1 MIHMEK
7 FYMIT
12 TWNERKKEELYEFAY
27 DEKTLIEI
35 LAMAFNKLEDE
46 TTLEELMELVDDS
59 LSVRV
64 DVYNTFD
71 DKVELI
77 DTFVE
82 DTGMLYHSLY
92 FNLQHFKENYIDG
105 DWHLLQTEEVLD
117 FQDALNNLEDALEL
131 MRTVGDFVTD
141 EDLPF
146 IFKEMHGSIEV
157 FQIDEDVKIENVLE
171 FLK

>member
-1 MIHMEK
+1 MEK

-12 TWNERKKEELYEFAY
+12 TWNERKKEEIYEFAY

-35 LAMAFNKLEDE
+35 LAMAFDKLEDE
-46 TTLEELMELVDDS
+46 TTLEELMQLVDDS

>member
-1 MIHMEK
+1 MEK

-12 TWNERKKEELYEFAY
+12 TWNERKKEEIYEFAY

-35 LAMAFNKLEDE
+35 LAMAFDKLEDKV
-46 TTLEELMELVDDS
+46 TLDELMELVDDS

-64 DVYNTFD
+64 DEYNTFD

-77 DTFVE
+77 NTFVE

-105 DWHLLQTEEVLD
+105 DWHLLQIEEVLD

-146 IFKEMHGSIEV
+146 IFKEKHGGIDILE
-157 FQIDEDVKIENVLE
+157 IDEDIKIENVLE

>member
-1 MIHMEK
+1 MEK
-7 FYMIT
+7 FYMVT

-27 DEKTLIEI
+27 DEKKLIEI
-35 LAMAFNKLEDE
+35 LAMEFDLLEEE

-92 FNLQHFKENYIDG
+92 FNLQHFKENYIDS
-105 DWHLLQTEEVLD
+105 DWYLLQTNEVLD
-117 FQDALNNLEDALEL
+117 FQDVLNNLEEALEL
-131 MRTVGDFVTD
+131 MRTVDDFITD

-146 IFKEMHGSIEV
+146 IFKETRGAIEIL
-157 FQIDEDVKIENVLE
+157 QIDEDIKIENVLE

>member
-1 MIHMEK
+1 MEK

-12 TWNERKKEELYEFAY
+12 TWNERKKEEIYEFAY
-27 DEKTLIEI
+27 DERTLIEI
-35 LAMAFNKLEDE
+35 LAMAFDKLEDE
-46 TTLEELMELVDDS
+46 VTLEELMELVDDS

-64 DVYNTFD
+64 DEYNTFD

-92 FNLQHFKENYIDG
+92 FNLQHFKENYIDS
-105 DWHLLQTEEVLD
+105 DWYLLQTDEALD
-117 FQDALNNLEDALEL
+117 FQEALNNLEDALEL
-131 MRTVGDFVTD
+131 MRTIDDFITD
-141 EDLPF
+141 DSLPF
-146 IFKEMHGSIEV
+146 IFKEMHRGVEIL
-157 FQIDEDVKIENVLE
+157 QIDEDTKIENVLE

>member
-1 MIHMEK
+1 MEK

-27 DEKTLIEI
+27 NEEKLVEI
-35 LAMAFNKLEDE
+35 LAMEFDLLEEE
-46 TTLEELMELVDDS
+46 TTLEELMKLVDDS

-92 FNLQHFKENYIDG
+92 FNLQHFKENYIDS
-105 DWHLLQTEEVLD
+105 DWYLLQTDEALD
-117 FQDALNNLEDALEL
+117 FQEALNNLEDALEL
-131 MRTVGDFVTD
+131 MRTIDDFVTD

-146 IFKEMHGSIEV
+146 IFKEMHGGIEIL
-157 FQIDEDVKIENVLE
+157 QIDKDIKIENVLE

>member
-1 MIHMEK
+1 MEK

-12 TWNERKKEELYEFAY
+12 TWNERKKEEIYEFAY

-35 LAMAFNKLEDE
+35 LAMAFDKLEDE
-46 TTLEELMELVDDS
+46 VTLEELMQLVDDS

-92 FNLQHFKENYIDG
+92 FNLQHFKENYIDS
-105 DWHLLQTEEVLD
+105 DWYLLQTEEVLD

-131 MRTVGDFVTD
+131 MRTVDDFVTD

-146 IFKEMHGSIEV
+146 IFKEKHGGIEV

>member
-1 MIHMEK
+1 MKK
-7 FYMIT
+7 FWMIT
-12 TWNERKKEELYEFAY
+12 TWNERKKEEIYEFAY

-35 LAMAFNKLEDE
+35 LAMAFDKLEEE
-46 TTLEELMELVDDS
+46 TTLEELMQLVDDS

-64 DVYNTFD
+64 DVFNTFD

-82 DTGMLYHSLY
+82 DTGMLYHTLY
-92 FNLQHFKENYIDG
+92 FDLQHFKENYIDS
-105 DWHLLQTEEVLD
+105 DWYLLQTEEVLG

-131 MRTVGDFVTD
+131 MRTVDDFISD

-146 IFKEMHGSIEV
+146 IFKEKHGGIDILE
-157 FQIDEDVKIENVLE
+157 IDEDIKIENVLE